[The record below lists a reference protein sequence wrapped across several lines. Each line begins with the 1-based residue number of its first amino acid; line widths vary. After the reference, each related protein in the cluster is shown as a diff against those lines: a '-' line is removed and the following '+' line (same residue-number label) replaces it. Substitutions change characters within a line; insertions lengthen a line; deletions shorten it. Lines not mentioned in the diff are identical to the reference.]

1 MLFLHEKL
9 PTMHAVGE
17 WREPLFRAMAIVCN
31 CSAAT
36 LKAIV
41 VVSRCNEILLS
52 ITLAFTHSLAFYLS
66 TMLRLNALL
75 RLTLAGVLSSHEE
88 LLDRPS
94 TNCSTWPSS
103 QTSRHSSCSPL
114 CCGGGGSV
122 RWSKSALRAVP
133 ALCRCSLS
141 VCIAVLTLTHVALSA
156 LLSLWSDFRPSVSTI
171 RTLCGCIRPLLSTLQ
186 TVTGYSTKVLGIVWD
201 MSSLISSP
209 WLCPVPELFVYN
221 VQKTN
226 QKL

>member
-1 MLFLHEKL
+1 MLFLDEKL
-9 PTMHAVGE
+9 PTMLPAVGE
-17 WREPLFRAMAIVCN
+17 WRLPLFRAMAVVCN

-94 TNCSTWPSS
+94 S

-122 RWSKSALRAVP
+122 RWLKSALRAVP

-141 VCIAVLTLTHVALSA
+141 VCMAVLTLTHVALSA
-156 LLSLWSDFRPSVSTI
+156 LLTLWSDVRPSVSTI

-186 TVTGYSTKVLGIVWD
+186 TVTGYSTKVLGIIWD

-209 WLCPVPELFVYN
+209 
-221 VQKTN
+221 
-226 QKL
+226 

>member
-1 MLFLHEKL
+1 MLFLNEKL
-9 PTMHAVGE
+9 PTMLPAVGE
-17 WREPLFRAMAIVCN
+17 WRLPLFRAMAVVCN

-52 ITLAFTHSLAFYLS
+52 ITLSFTHSLAFYLS

-75 RLTLAGVLSSHEE
+75 RLTLAGVLSSQEE

-94 TNCSTWPSS
+94 TNCSTWPST
-103 QTSRHSSCSPL
+103 QTSRHSSC
-114 CCGGGGSV
+114 V
-122 RWSKSALRAVP
+122 RWSKSALRAMP
-133 ALCRCSLS
+133 AICRCSLS
-141 VCIAVLTLTHVALSA
+141 VFMAVLTLTHVALSA
-156 LLSLWSDFRPSVSTI
+156 LLTLWRDFRPSVSTI
-171 RTLCGCIRPLLSTLQ
+171 RSLCGCIRPLLSTLQ

-209 WLCPVPELFVYN
+209 WLSPVPELIEYN
-221 VQKTN
+221 IQKTH